1 MLIAGNRED
10 HDADCPDHEGDV
22 ERQGRRVLGLR
33 QLHADDHALLQHG
46 VEMFE
51 ALARG
56 ILTT

>member
-1 MLIAGNRED
+1 MRDTKYGSP
-10 HDADCPDHEGDV
+10 DAPAIGRMV
-22 ERQGRRVLGLR
+22 EGLR

-56 ILTT
+56 ILAE